1 MAPIVAT
8 SPIARWWSARP
19 APSRRRIRASV
30 IVVALVIAV
39 LGVAQPLIRSADATR
54 SALARD
60 AVALAGARAR
70 VAEIVSLSRSAVPTG
85 EPKRDLDRVLAESGL
100 RAMVTQLDWQ
110 AARARLTFES
120 VPFDALVRLLEAVQR
135 DARLRVVEGKL
146 IARVDPGTV
155 RAELTLAR

>member
-1 MAPIVAT
+1 
-8 SPIARWWSARP
+8 
-19 APSRRRIRASV
+19 
-30 IVVALVIAV
+30 
-39 LGVAQPLIRSADATR
+39 
-54 SALARD
+54 
-60 AVALAGARAR
+60 
-70 VAEIVSLSRSAVPTG
+70 
-85 EPKRDLDRVLAESGL
+85 
-100 RAMVTQLDWQ
+100 MVTQLDWQ